1 MKIEVDEYGPFVII
15 SINDNRCLCEIE
27 DVIHDDGNFVDGTSY
42 MDVWN
47 RVCKD
52 IFGSW
57 LIRPKNIIAEGYAIF
72 YPLSHFR
79 ILSDQ
84 QVNHFNFTAN
94 IANLEI
100 ERIDSLIAE
109 RNNKK
114 YGEQLKAD
122 V

>member
-1 MKIEVDEYGPFVII
+1 MKIEIDEYGPFVII
-15 SINDNRCLCEIE
+15 SIDANKCLCEVE
-27 DVIHDDGNFVDGTSY
+27 DFIHDEDNFIDDTSY

-47 RVCKD
+47 KVCKD

-57 LIRPKNIIAEGYAIF
+57 LIRSKNIIAEGYAIF
-72 YPLSHFR
+72 YPVSRFR

-84 QVNHFNFTAN
+84 QVNHFKFMSN

-100 ERIDSLIAE
+100 ERIDSLLTE

-114 YGEQLKAD
+114 YGKQLEAD